1 MLALRVGV
9 MLLLIRS
16 IQLIRTFLSEPGSMP
31 VLSLGTHNA
40 ILPPTDHECCTLK
53 HNSPKLWKKSGRT
66 AELLFILRRVPQR
79 VVTDYFDDARQN
91 RNHNNPDDHSLR
103 LS

>member
-1 MLALRVGV
+1 

-16 IQLIRTFLSEPGSMP
+16 IQLIRDLSAEPGSMP

-40 ILPPTDHECCTLK
+40 IFAPTDHECCTLK
-53 HNSPKLWKKSGRT
+53 HNSPKLWIKKCRT

-79 VVTDYFDDARQN
+79 VCDGYFDDARQN
-91 RNHNNPDDHSLR
+91 RNHNNSDDQQLK

>member
-1 MLALRVGV
+1 

-16 IQLIRTFLSEPGSMP
+16 IQLIRDLLSEPGSMP

-40 ILPPTDHECCTLK
+40 IFAPTDHECCTLK
-53 HNSPKLWKKSGRT
+53 HNSPKLWIKSGRT

-79 VVTDYFDDARQN
+79 VCGNKFENTWQY
-91 RNHNNPDDHSLR
+91 
-103 LS
+103 